1 MKMMVLDSIL
11 ASVGLYFISYEVRHK
26 SLIAV

>member
-1 MKMMVLDSIL
+1 MKMMVLDIIL
-11 ASVGLYFISYEVRHK
+11 VSVGLYFISYDVHHK

>member
-1 MKMMVLDSIL
+1 MKMMVLDIIL
-11 ASVGLYFISYEVRHK
+11 ARVGLYFIFYDVRHK